1 LAARNRTP
9 KDDPIASNP
18 LVIDERTATGK
29 KCLRRGV
36 KLLRQLVALA
46 DSGEAV
52 GVSYAQFVC
61 HLHGVRHYED
71 AVYRNYARA
80 DTPFVLR
87 LAKQVTDAAGGRT
100 PVSRDGLTIRV
111 GMDSFIWRK
120 DRPHP
125 RPRASF
131 SGTPYTETEWKVFF
145 PDGARR
151 LLRTEESKEVETVK
165 RRR

>member
-1 LAARNRTP
+1 MPGESVVN
-9 KDDPIASNP
+9 SP
-18 LVIDERTATGK
+18 LLIDERSAAGK
-29 KCLRRGV
+29 KCLRRG
-36 KLLRQLVALA
+36 LLLFRQLVALA
-46 DSGEAV
+46 DAGEAV

-61 HLHGVRHYED
+61 HLYGVSQYDEILH
-71 AVYRNYARA
+71 RNYARA

-87 LAKQVTDAAGGRT
+87 IAKQVTDAAGGRT
-100 PVSRDGLTIRV
+100 PVTRDGLTIRV

-131 SGTPYTETEWKVFF
+131 TGTPYTETEWKVFF

-151 LLRTEESKEVETVK
+151 LLRPDECRAARS
-165 RRR
+165 